1 VPLVTALL
9 AGGTPVTDRLPR
21 LAPDAADVAPVAS
34 GVLAA
39 EVDGGHGDFLAW
51 FRPET
56 LREIAWGGDPYTPKV
71 VEDGGAP
78 RLSPRRSFA
87 RWSETVRGTAAPWR
101 EHEVRAARAL
111 AAEISRARLHRAAE
125 DDRLATAL
133 QRTLLLERLPEVP
146 GVALAARYLPS
157 AQDVVGGD
165 WYDLV
170 LLPSGRVALVLGDVA
185 GHGLPAAAITA
196 QLRHALRAHLLR
208 DVGPAEALAAL
219 NELVVRLLPDEL
231 ATAVVAELDPGSGE
245 VAIATAGHLPVLRVG
260 GGEAGYLDADRGPAL
275 GLLDT
280 AGYRETRLR
289 LGREEL
295 LMLYSDGL
303 VERRDA
309 DLQQGLEALRRA
321 AAAGGGPEALL
332 ERVLTALRPPDDDDV
347 TLVGLGWT

>member
-1 VPLVTALL
+1 
-9 AGGTPVTDRLPR
+9 
-21 LAPDAADVAPVAS
+21 
-34 GVLAA
+34 
-39 EVDGGHGDFLAW
+39 
-51 FRPET
+51 
-56 LREIAWGGDPYTPKV
+56 
-71 VEDGGAP
+71 
-78 RLSPRRSFA
+78 
-87 RWSETVRGTAAPWR
+87 VRGTAPPWR

-260 GGEAGYLDADRGPAL
+260 GAEAGYLDADRGPAL

-347 TLVGLGWT
+347 TLVGLERT